1 MKAYECG
8 ITKKEFVKEMKMHA
22 KMDAFIKGT
31 YGESEDGIFKGCS
44 VGCALHSVSRLKGT
58 ALDTGDHELFEKY
71 LGVPEWLARLNDTL
85 FENLPEERSKKWP
98 VEFSEAINEGA
109 DLDKIKTPYLVYIL
123 TENLKTLD
131 SLKVDKEHTQVIKA
145 IEQTR
150 AATLQVIKAHESD
163 DKDELSAAESAARS
177 AAESVAWAAAESA
190 AESAAW
196 AARSAAWSAA
206 WSVAWSAAESAAF
219 VPHADKLLEMI
230 RECK

>member
-163 DKDELSAAESAARS
+163 DKDELSAAESAA
-177 AAESVAWAAAESA
+177 WA
-190 AESAAW
+190 
-196 AARSAAWSAA
+196 
-206 WSVAWSAAESAAF
+206 AWSAAESAARSAESAAF
-219 VPHADKLLEMI
+219 VRHADKLLEMI